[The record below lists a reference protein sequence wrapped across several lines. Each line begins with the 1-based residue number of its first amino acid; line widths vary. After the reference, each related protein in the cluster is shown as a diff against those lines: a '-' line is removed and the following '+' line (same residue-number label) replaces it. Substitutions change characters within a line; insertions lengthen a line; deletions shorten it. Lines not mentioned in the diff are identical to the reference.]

1 MNNLSTSY
9 QDAVFSGSR
18 KYTMTQNSDNTVS
31 FTDATDYTTPGTRFG
46 AADIN
51 ATNGA
56 INSMIAEKSV
66 NITTGQ
72 WTASGSV
79 FYKDFNVNGML
90 ASDTPVISLYI
101 ASNTAKA
108 NAKTAQKMFSY
119 ITNIETMAGKIR
131 VYSHTAPTSAY
142 TILIKGV

>member
-9 QDAVFSGSR
+9 QDAVFSSSR

-31 FTDATDYTTPGTRFG
+31 FTDSTDYTTQGTQFG

-66 NITTGQ
+66 NITTGS

-79 FYKDFNVNGML
+79 YYKDFNVSGML

-142 TILIKGV
+142 TVLIKGV

>member
-18 KYTMTQNSDNTVS
+18 KYTMTQNSDSTVS
-31 FTDATDYTTPGTRFG
+31 FTDSTQYTTQGTQFG
-46 AADIN
+46 ASDIN
-51 ATNGA
+51 ATNAA
-56 INSMIAEKSV
+56 INSIIAEKTV
-66 NITTGQ
+66 QITTGS

-79 FYKDFNVNGML
+79 FYKEFTVSGML
-90 ASDTPVISLYI
+90 ASDTPIISLYI
-101 ASNTAKA
+101 ASATAKA
-108 NAKTAQKMFSY
+108 SAKTAQKMFSY
-119 ITNIETMAGKIR
+119 ITNIETMDNKIR

>member
-18 KYTMTQNSDNTVS
+18 KYTMTTNSDSTVS
-31 FTDATDYTTPGTRFG
+31 FTDSTSYTTEGTRFG
-46 AADIN
+46 ASDIN
-51 ATNGA
+51 TTNSA
-56 INSMIAEKSV
+56 INSIIKSQTV
-66 NITTGQ
+66 SITTGS

-79 FYKDFNVNGML
+79 YYKDFTVSGML
-90 ASDTPVISLYI
+90 ATDTPIIALYI
-101 ASNTAKA
+101 ASGTAKA
-108 NAKTAQKMFSY
+108 TAKTYQKMFSY

-131 VYSHTAPTSAY
+131 VYSHTAPTTAY